1 MKLCYRV
8 KTQKILKIKGGLN
21 MKTESK
27 NKILKLYDIITNY
40 TDMDRNDGI
49 SNLDWSS
56 LNESNMEIYTIY
68 KFNIKETFVL
78 KKLIYKYINNYQ
90 CGLSE
95 DAIIYLRDFISYL
108 NKITDYELQ
117 LEMAELLK
125 EVESI

>member
-21 MKTESK
+21 IKTESK

-40 TDMDRNDGI
+40 TDMNRNDGI
-49 SNLDWSS
+49 SNLDWNN
-56 LNESNMEIYTIY
+56 LNESNREIYTIY

-78 KKLIYKYINNYQ
+78 KKLIYNYVNNYR
-90 CGLSE
+90 CELND
-95 DAIIYLRDFISYL
+95 DAVNYLYDFISYL

-125 EVESI
+125 EMELI

>member
-40 TDMDRNDGI
+40 TDMNRNDGI
-49 SNLDWSS
+49 SNLDWNN
-56 LNESNMEIYTIY
+56 LNESNREIYTIY

-78 KKLIYKYINNYQ
+78 KKLIYNYVDNYR
-90 CGLSE
+90 CELND
-95 DAIIYLRDFISYL
+95 DAVNYLYDFISYL

-125 EVESI
+125 EMELI

>member
-1 MKLCYRV
+1 
-8 KTQKILKIKGGLN
+8 
-21 MKTESK
+21 MKTESI
-27 NKILKLYDIITNY
+27 NKILKLYDTITNY

-56 LNESNMEIYTIY
+56 LNESNREIYTIY

-90 CGLSE
+90 YGLSE

-108 NKITDYELQ
+108 NKITDYELE
-117 LEMAELLK
+117 LETAELLQ
-125 EVESI
+125 EVDLI

>member
-1 MKLCYRV
+1 
-8 KTQKILKIKGGLN
+8 
-21 MKTESK
+21 MKTESI
-27 NKILKLYDIITNY
+27 NNILKLYDIITNY

-56 LNESNMEIYTIY
+56 LNESNREIYIIY

-108 NKITDYELQ
+108 NKITDYELE
-117 LEMAELLK
+117 LETAELLQ
-125 EVESI
+125 EVDLI

>member
-1 MKLCYRV
+1 
-8 KTQKILKIKGGLN
+8 

-40 TDMDRNDGI
+40 TDMNRNDGI
-49 SNLDWSS
+49 SNLDWNN
-56 LNESNMEIYTIY
+56 LNESNREIYTIY

-78 KKLIYKYINNYQ
+78 KKLIYNYVDNYR
-90 CGLSE
+90 CELND
-95 DAIIYLRDFISYL
+95 DAVNYLYDFISYL

-125 EVESI
+125 EMELI

>member
-1 MKLCYRV
+1 MK
-8 KTQKILKIKGGLN
+8 I
-21 MKTESK
+21 ESK
-27 NKILKLYDIITNY
+27 NKILKLYEIIITY

-56 LNESNMEIYTIY
+56 LNESNREIYTIY

-108 NKITDYELQ
+108 NKITDYELE
-117 LEMAELLK
+117 LETAELLK
-125 EVESI
+125 EVDLI

>member
-1 MKLCYRV
+1 
-8 KTQKILKIKGGLN
+8 
-21 MKTESK
+21 MKTESI

-56 LNESNMEIYTIY
+56 LNESNREIYTIY
-68 KFNIKETFVL
+68 KFNIKETLVL

-108 NKITDYELQ
+108 NKITDYELE
-117 LEMAELLK
+117 LETAELLQ
-125 EVESI
+125 EVDLI

>member
-1 MKLCYRV
+1 
-8 KTQKILKIKGGLN
+8 

-56 LNESNMEIYTIY
+56 LNESNVEIYTIY

-78 KKLIYKYINNYQ
+78 KKLIYNYVDNYR
-90 CGLSE
+90 CELSD
-95 DAIIYLRDFISYL
+95 DAVNYLYDFISYL

-117 LEMAELLK
+117 LEAAELLN

>member
-1 MKLCYRV
+1 
-8 KTQKILKIKGGLN
+8 

-27 NKILKLYDIITNY
+27 NKILKLYEIIITY

-49 SNLDWSS
+49 LNLDWSS
-56 LNESNMEIYTIY
+56 LNESNREIYTIY

-108 NKITDYELQ
+108 NKITDYELE
-117 LEMAELLK
+117 LETAELSK
-125 EVESI
+125 EVDLM